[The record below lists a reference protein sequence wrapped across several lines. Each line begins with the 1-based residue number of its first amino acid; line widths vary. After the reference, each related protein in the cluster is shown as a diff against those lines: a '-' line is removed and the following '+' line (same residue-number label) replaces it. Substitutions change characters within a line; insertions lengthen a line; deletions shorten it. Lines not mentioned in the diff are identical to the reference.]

1 MSFNKRYLS
10 EDSIRSHAKSN
21 PDSFHWFERYM
32 VYADAYIIDTTK
44 GDFAEKIY
52 EKFGEGNEEVRREI
66 HRQLVN
72 NEI

>member
-32 VYADAYIIDTTK
+32 VNADAYIIDTTK
-44 GDFAEKIY
+44 GDFAETIY

-72 NEI
+72 DEI

>member
-10 EDSIRSHAKSN
+10 EDSIRSSAKSN
-21 PDSFHWFERYM
+21 SDSFHWFERYM
-32 VYADAYIIDTTK
+32 VYADAYIIDTTN
-44 GDFAEKIY
+44 GTFAEEIY
-52 EKFGEGNEEVRREI
+52 EKFGESTEEGRREI

>member
-10 EDSIRSHAKSN
+10 EDSIRSHAKAN

-52 EKFGEGNEEVRREI
+52 EKFGEGNEAVRREI

-72 NEI
+72 DEI

>member
-21 PDSFHWFERYM
+21 SDSFHWFERYM
-32 VYADAYIIDTTK
+32 VNADAYIIDTSK
-44 GDFAEKIY
+44 GDFAEMIY
-52 EKFGEGNEEVRREI
+52 EKFGEGSEEVRREI

-72 NEI
+72 DEI